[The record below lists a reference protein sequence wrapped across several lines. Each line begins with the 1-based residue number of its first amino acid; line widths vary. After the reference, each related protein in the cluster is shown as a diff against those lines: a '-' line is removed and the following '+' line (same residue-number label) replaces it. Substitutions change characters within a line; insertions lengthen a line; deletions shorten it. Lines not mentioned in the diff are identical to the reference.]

1 MKKDFSRDPM
11 KSKTGK
17 VHLGPLNLDQLDK
30 LLAGARKKN
39 KPMILR
45 RISLLESRGNVR
57 LADKQI
63 NKEGE
68 SNDS

>member
-1 MKKDFSRDPM
+1 MKKDLKRDPM

-17 VHLGPLNLDQLDK
+17 PHLGPLNLDQLDK
-30 LLAGARKKN
+30 LLENARKKN
-39 KPMILR
+39 KPTILR
-45 RISLLESRGNVR
+45 RIALLESRGNVR

-68 SNDS
+68 THDI

>member
-30 LLAGARKKN
+30 LLEGARKKN
-39 KPMILR
+39 KPAILR
-45 RISLLESRGNVR
+45 RIALLESRGSVR
-57 LADKQI
+57 SADKQ
-63 NKEGE
+63 GV

>member
-30 LLAGARKKN
+30 LLEGARKKN

-45 RISLLESRGNVR
+45 RISLLESRGSVR
-57 LADKQI
+57 SADKQ
-63 NKEGE
+63 GV

>member
-17 VHLGPLNLDQLDK
+17 PHLGPLNLDQLDK
-30 LLAGARKKN
+30 LLEGSRKKN

-45 RISLLESRGNVR
+45 RIALLESRGSVR
-57 LADKQI
+57 LADKQT

-68 SNDS
+68 THDS

>member
-1 MKKDFSRDPM
+1 MKKDLSRDPM

-45 RISLLESRGNVR
+45 RIALLESRGNVR

-68 SNDS
+68 THDS

>member
-1 MKKDFSRDPM
+1 MKKDLKRDPM

-17 VHLGPLNLDQLDK
+17 PHLGPLNLDQLDK
-30 LLAGARKKN
+30 LLENARKKN

-45 RISLLESRGNVR
+45 RITLLESRGSVR

-68 SNDS
+68 TNDS